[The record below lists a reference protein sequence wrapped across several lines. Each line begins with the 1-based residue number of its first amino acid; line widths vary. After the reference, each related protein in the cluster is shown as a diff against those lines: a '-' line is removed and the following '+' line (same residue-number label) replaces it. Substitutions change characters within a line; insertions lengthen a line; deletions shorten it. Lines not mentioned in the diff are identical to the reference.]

1 MVILCEWSERRTDRR
16 HMELMICCLLGGQK
30 DTNLC
35 YFRRMYIRHLRV
47 WKSIFSIF
55 DIYVLHNLI
64 RCYKIYRLVRGIL
77 HRGVAQVVEC
87 LLREQEAVGSSP
99 ATPTNN
105 FS

>member
-1 MVILCEWSERRTDRR
+1 MRLFKY
-16 HMELMICCLLGGQK
+16 GGLEITSASKQK
-30 DTNLC
+30 DTALF
-35 YFRRMYIRHLRV
+35 YLRRINIRHLRV